1 MSTRDENGKLAITP
15 GKWEKSKTGL
25 HLNIPSFKS
34 RSYVGGASCLHEQMD
49 YNSRLADVDLF
60 LEAGTIANRYDA
72 TPSEMVET
80 IRELRKALDVAGRHV
95 AGLWVEESINNAMDK
110 TAKYEEAE

>member
-1 MSTRDENGKLAITP
+1 MSIRDESGKLSITP
-15 GKWEKSKTGL
+15 GDHKADEWLITDKENQTIAYASLGYSDIRDTDL
-25 HLNIPSFKS
+25 LANIKL
-34 RSYVGGASCLHEQMD
+34 YAQ
-49 YNSRLADVDLF
+49 
-60 LEAGTIANRYDA
+60 AGTIANRYDA